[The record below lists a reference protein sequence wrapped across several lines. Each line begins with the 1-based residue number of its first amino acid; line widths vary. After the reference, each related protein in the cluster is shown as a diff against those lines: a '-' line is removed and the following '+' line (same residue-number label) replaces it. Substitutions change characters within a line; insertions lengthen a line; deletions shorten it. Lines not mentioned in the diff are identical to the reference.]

1 LAHAI
6 SGELSFRSVV
16 TALEAAQAALAQDQ
30 APNQGPFEV
39 DLGGVTRADSAGLAL
54 LLELARDARAAGREL
69 RCTRVPEQLRRLAG
83 FFGVTD
89 VLAFPA

>member
-1 LAHAI
+1 MAHAI
-6 SGELSFRSVV
+6 SGELSFRNAVA
-16 TALEAAQAALAQDQ
+16 ALDAAQAALGQEQ
-30 APNQGPFEV
+30 GQGPFEV

-89 VLAFPA
+89 VLAFAA

>member
-1 LAHAI
+1 VAAHAV
-6 SGELSFRSVV
+6 SGELSFRNAVA
-16 TALEAAQAALAQDQ
+16 ALEAAQAAMAGG
-30 APNQGPFEV
+30 QGVFEL

-83 FFGVTD
+83 FFGVTE
-89 VLAFPA
+89 VLALSA

>member
-1 LAHAI
+1 MAHAI
-6 SGELSFRSVV
+6 SGELSFRNAVA
-16 TALEAAQAALAQDQ
+16 ALEAAQAELARG
-30 APNQGPFEV
+30 QGAFEI

-69 RCTRVPEQLRRLAG
+69 RCTRVPEQLKRLAG

-89 VLAFPA
+89 VLALPA

>member
-1 LAHAI
+1 MAHAI
-6 SGELSFRSVV
+6 SGELSFRNAVA
-16 TALEAAQAALAQDQ
+16 ALDAAQAALGQG
-30 APNQGPFEV
+30 QGPFEV

-54 LLELARDARAAGREL
+54 LLELARDAQAAGREL

-89 VLAFPA
+89 VLAFAA

>member
-1 LAHAI
+1 LTHAI
-6 SGELSFRSVV
+6 SGELSFRNVV
-16 TALEAAQAALAQDQ
+16 TALEAAQAALAQG
-30 APNQGPFEV
+30 QGPFEV

-69 RCTRVPEQLRRLAG
+69 RCTRAPEQLRRLAG

-89 VLAFPA
+89 VLALSA

>member
-1 LAHAI
+1 MAHAI
-6 SGELSFRSVV
+6 TGELSFR
-16 TALEAAQAALAQDQ
+16 TAVAALGAAQAALAQG
-30 APNQGPFEV
+30 QGAFEV